1 MCVWQRV
8 RRGVGCGGRV
18 GGGLLR
24 RGLVGG
30 SFSAISAGDTMKVTR
45 QKDLIA
51 PFLSL
56 AIWGDFSLPLLQ
68 CVWAS
73 RNSLTLPFSS
83 FPPTFL
89 SPPLPFLFI
98 PPPPPRG
105 CWFCR
110 LKNRALLDRGQGC
123 REGEGEVDRY
133 VHRVKE
139 GQRRVVGSSA
149 SGGRSLFAV
158 CKGDWWRR

>member
-1 MCVWQRV
+1 MHGCVHVIKHVLNVCVTEGPPGSWV
-8 RRGVGCGGRV
+8 WWAG

-68 CVWAS
+68 CV
-73 RNSLTLPFSS
+73 
-83 FPPTFL
+83 
-89 SPPLPFLFI
+89 
-98 PPPPPRG
+98 
-105 CWFCR
+105 
-110 LKNRALLDRGQGC
+110 
-123 REGEGEVDRY
+123 
-133 VHRVKE
+133 
-139 GQRRVVGSSA
+139 
-149 SGGRSLFAV
+149 
-158 CKGDWWRR
+158 